1 LNKINLD
8 QPIFVYYINVEGLSK
23 QRANEN
29 IARIYKDFSFTNCQF
44 WIIPF
49 KGDRETSIEC
59 IYDGGMVSKNELSE
73 EIVNLIEVLNER
85 IDFLSGTTNAED
97 FKINLRDW
105 RINETLK

>member
-1 LNKINLD
+1 MNKINLD
-8 QPIFVYYINVEGLSK
+8 QPIFAYYVNVEGLPRQS
-23 QRANEN
+23 AEEN
-29 IARIYKDFSFTNCQF
+29 IARIAKNFSFSNCQF

-73 EIVNLIEVLNER
+73 EIVNLIEVFNER

-97 FKINLRDW
+97 FKIDLRDW